1 MRASKLVRV
10 LLAGLLLIF
19 VLAACGRGDG
29 DDTTVAP
36 DPDPGQNQ
44 QADTPAQNIPEPDV
58 EVIRQEDETIMARLN
73 AANPV
78 SQAWPLTTT
87 AGPHFSIMIQIG
99 GATVE
104 CIIDNEFTRWYQEQT
119 GVEIDWQVVP
129 SGMGDAAQLR
139 IASGDLPCA
148 FVGGLGNILI
158 QELAMLDGVLVPLT
172 DYIFDYA
179 PNIVNMLQTTSQARD
194 MSFLPDGEIYS
205 LLRVYDTLNEQI
217 TKRAWVYYPWLD
229 LLEMDLPTTTEEFYD
244 MLVRFRDEIP
254 ALIGVPE
261 VVPMAGALQ
270 GNPANNEPTSFIMN
284 SFVFYPR
291 PNNMMRQDG
300 VVSFVANTEGYRE
313 GLRFMRRLVES
324 NLLTTET
331 WTINRGGLMAMT
343 EGQAHGQNILG
354 VATAMYWGH
363 FTTEGGP
370 LGRDT
375 SFISI
380 PVLEGPQGVRYA
392 YDRGMLVNN
401 GFLTV
406 TSAAQNVDLLVQWMD
421 WLYCPF
427 GQAEYGMMA
436 KLGPEGVGWRHAEPG
451 ELTPFGEQA
460 YFAFLR
466 PNDVRQSDAWFNA
479 MGYFWPYEFV
489 NGIVDDFYNRKESFG
504 GQETYRNYLP
514 FSAFHLRMPMMYVP
528 FHLLE
533 EFARLSDT
541 LTHVSNGEV
550 MLHQTRFIMGEL
562 CLDDDWDDYLATL
575 ERLGVDRLVE
585 IWQYKYDQ
593 YRAMQ

>member
-1 MRASKLVRV
+1 MRISKFVSMV
-10 LLAGLLLIF
+10 LAGLLLVFII
-19 VLAACGRGDG
+19 AACGTGNNDPAPA
-29 DDTTVAP
+29 TPAP
-36 DPDPGQNQ
+36 DQPP
-44 QADTPAQNIPEPDV
+44 AAATPTPEPTPEPDV
-58 EVIRQEDETIMARLN
+58 EVIRPDEETILARLE

-78 SQAWPLTTT
+78 AQSWPLTTT

-104 CIIDNEFTRWYQEQT
+104 CIIDNEFTFWYQEQT

-179 PNIVNMLQTTSQARD
+179 PNIVDMLLTTSQARD

-217 TKRAWVYYPWLD
+217 TKRAWVYEPWLELLD
-229 LLEMDLPTTTEEFYD
+229 LDLPETTEDFYY
-244 MLVRFRDEIP
+244 MLTRFRDDIP
-254 ALIGVPE
+254 GLIGVPE

-270 GNPANNEPTSFIMN
+270 GNPANNEPTSFLMN
-284 SFVFYPR
+284 SFGFYAR
-291 PNNMMRQDG
+291 GTNMMRENG
-300 VVSFVANTEGYRE
+300 VVSFIPNTEGYRE

-324 NLLTTET
+324 DLLTTET

-343 EGQAHGQNILG
+343 EGGDQNIVG
-354 VATAMYWGH
+354 VVTAMYWGH

-375 SFISI
+375 EFISI

-406 TSAAQNVDLLVQWMD
+406 TTEAQDVALLMQWMD

-451 ELTPFGEQA
+451 ELDPFGNQA

-466 PNDVRQSDAWFNA
+466 PNDARQSDAWFNA
-479 MGYFWPYEFV
+479 MGYFWPFEFV
-489 NGIVDDFYNRKESFG
+489 NGIVDDFMNRKESFG

-514 FSAFHLRMPMMYVP
+514 FSAFDLRMPMMYVP

-533 EFARLSDT
+533 EFARLQEVISHGT
-541 LTHVSNGEV
+541 TGEV
-550 MLHQTRFIMGEL
+550 MLHQNRFIMGEL
-562 CLDDDWDDYLATL
+562 CLDNDWDAYLATL
-575 ERLGVDRLVE
+575 ERSGLPRLIE

-593 YRAMQ
+593 YRAMQGY

>member
-1 MRASKLVRV
+1 MRFSKFARLLVVGV
-10 LLAGLLLIF
+10 LLA
-19 VLAACGRGDG
+19 LAFALTACGRDEE
-29 DDTTVAP
+29 AP
-36 DPDPGQNQ
+36 TPAPADPGPG
-44 QADTPAQNIPEPDV
+44 QAAATPAPQAPPADV
-58 EVIRQEDETIMARLN
+58 EQIRQDEETIMARLM
-73 AANPV
+73 AADPV
-78 SQAWPLTTT
+78 AQAWPLTTT
-87 AGPHFSIMIQIG
+87 DGPHFSIMIQIG

-104 CIIDNEFTRWYQEQT
+104 CIIDNEFTHWYQEQT

-139 IASGDLPCA
+139 IASGDLPDA

-158 QELAMLDGVLVPLT
+158 QELAMLDNVLVPLT
-172 DYIFDYA
+172 DYIFRYA
-179 PNIVNMLQTTSQARD
+179 PNIVNMLRTTSQARD
-194 MSFLPDGEIYS
+194 MSFLPNGEIYS

-217 TKRAWVYYPWLD
+217 TKRAWVYQPWLE
-229 LLEMDLPTTTEEFYD
+229 LLDMDLPQTTEEFYD

-254 ALIGVPE
+254 ALTGIPE

-270 GNPANNEPTSFIMN
+270 GNPANNEPTSFLMN
-284 SFVFYPR
+284 SFGFYPR
-291 PNNMMRQDG
+291 GTNMMRQDG
-300 VVSFVANTEGYRE
+300 VVSFTANTEGYRE
-313 GLRFMRRLVES
+313 GLRFMRRLVEE
-324 NLLTTET
+324 NLLTTES

-343 EGQAHGQNILG
+343 EGGDQNIVG
-354 VATAMYWGH
+354 VVTAMYWGH

-375 SFISI
+375 EFISV

-406 TSAAQNVDLLVQWMD
+406 TSAAQNVDLLMQWMD
-421 WLYCPF
+421 WLYDPF
-427 GQAEYGMMA
+427 AQAEYGMMA

-451 ELTPFGEQA
+451 ELTPFGTQA

-489 NGIVDDFYNRKESFG
+489 NGIVDDFMNRKESFG
-504 GQETYRNYLP
+504 GQETFRNYLP

-528 FHLLE
+528 FHMLE
-533 EFARLSDT
+533 EFARLQEIISHGT
-541 LTHVSNGEV
+541 TGEV
-550 MLHQTRFIMGEL
+550 MLHQNRFIMGEL
-562 CLDDDWDDYLATL
+562 CLDNDWDAYLATL
-575 ERLGVDRLVE
+575 ERSGLPRLIE

-593 YRAMQ
+593 YRAMQG